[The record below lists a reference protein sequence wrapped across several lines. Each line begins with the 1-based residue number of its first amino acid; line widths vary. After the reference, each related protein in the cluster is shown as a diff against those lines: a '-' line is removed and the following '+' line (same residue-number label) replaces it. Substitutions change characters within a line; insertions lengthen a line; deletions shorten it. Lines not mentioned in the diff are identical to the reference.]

1 MLASTLRRH
10 GRFIVSLLLGLAL
23 WGASSFSGLDAVMRA
38 VIGVNGFYISYL
50 SSMLWMILATSAE
63 DLRRHSEA
71 DDEGA
76 FLILVLAV
84 LAVGI
89 SLASIFL
96 VLNRNSDSLAEA
108 LFALTAAPMGWATLH
123 VLAAFRYAHLF
134 YAPDPDGGLEFPGT
148 KEPGISEF
156 LYFSFTIGMTAQ
168 VSDVVVT
175 AANLRPVVLLHSIG
189 SFFFNTVIL
198 ALAVNAAVNLSKDP
212 TTPPTTP
219 PAISAEAP

>member
-1 MLASTLRRH
+1 MLASTLHRH
-10 GRFIVSLLLGLAL
+10 GRFLIALIFGLAF
-23 WGASSFSGLDAVMRA
+23 WGASHLSPLDAVMRE
-38 VIGVNGFYISYL
+38 VIGVNAFFITYL
-50 SSMLWMILATSAE
+50 GLMLRMILISTPD

-96 VLNRNSDSLAEA
+96 VLNRGSDSLAEA
-108 LFALTAAPMGWATLH
+108 VFALAAAPMGWAALQ
-123 VLAAFRYAHLF
+123 VLAAFRYAHLY
-134 YAPDPDGGLEFPGT
+134 YAPEPDGGLEFPGT
-148 KEPGISEF
+148 KEPGIWEF

-175 AANLRPVVLLHSIG
+175 AGNLRKVVLLHSIG
-189 SFFFNTVIL
+189 SFFYNTVIL
-198 ALAVNAAVNLSKDP
+198 ALAMNAGLALTK
-212 TTPPTTP
+212 
-219 PAISAEAP
+219 